1 MNSRA
6 LALPCFALTLMC
18 ASVSSAANPVPL
30 PTRQVHLDF
39 HTSEHIPDIGKRFSK
54 AQFQAALQAGHVN
67 QINLFGKG
75 HHSWSYYPT
84 EVGTM
89 HPNLD
94 FDLLGAQIEACH
106 EIGVRCP
113 IYYTIG
119 WSATD
124 AEKHPEWCSRH
135 ADGTIKVN
143 GTFDEPA
150 DSLAPKP
157 WGWKKLCAAASGP
170 YHAHIMAQIAEICE
184 RYAVDGFFFDIYNDT
199 ACYCDACRDRLAT
212 EGVDLS
218 DEEAVLR
225 SHTLSIKRH
234 MQELRDLIAQHHPDA
249 TVFFNSATHVGN
261 SMQFRERLF
270 DLNTQ
275 QELEDLP
282 TVWGGYDKLPIEAKF
297 HLGEGSPVLAMSGKF
312 HKMWGEFG
320 GFKHADAMTYEAAA
334 MISHGAACNF
344 GDQLHPSGEMDI
356 ATYRNIGRA
365 YAYVEQIEDYGVGG
379 VPYAQLGLWLTLED
393 AADQGVATMLL
404 EMHYDFVI
412 ANLHNLD
419 QLSALVIPSAP
430 CLSATAAEAINAWV
444 DRGGKLLVFASG
456 AMGPAGDEFALAV
469 GSTYLEPAGFDIDY
483 TVMKAPLSREL
494 VSTPFLNTTPG
505 LRTQLTDGEA
515 LAMIREP
522 YFSRTYL
529 TYSSHLN
536 TPYQLEDSVYPAVV
550 RRGNVIFF
558 AHPFDRMYYHHGMRL
573 HRDLLQGAI
582 DLLDP
587 PHSLRVAGLPSAGR
601 VSLLKQ
607 ADDQRYVA
615 HLLYGPPL
623 QRGDVKVIED
633 LPPLADV
640 RIDVRVPETVTAV
653 KAIPSGESLAF
664 SQSGGTTTVQVPT
677 FRMHTGIVLSYR

>member
-6 LALPCFALTLMC
+6 LLCFVTTLMC
-18 ASVSSAANPVPL
+18 SSALSTAETVPL

-67 QINLFGKG
+67 QINIFGKG

-84 EVGTM
+84 EVGMM

-113 IYYTIG
+113 IYFTVG

-124 AEKHPEWCSRH
+124 AENHPDWVSRH
-135 ADGTIKVN
+135 ADGSMKIN
-143 GTFDEPA
+143 GEFDEPA

-157 WGWKKLCAAASGP
+157 WGWKKMCAAASGP
-170 YHAHIMAQIAEICE
+170 YHAHIMQQVEEICR
-184 RYAVDGFFFDIYNDT
+184 RYDVDGLWFDIYNDT
-199 ACYCDACRDRLAT
+199 ACHCEHCLERMAT
-212 EGVDLS
+212 EGVDLA

-225 SHTLSIKRH
+225 SHTLSIKQH
-234 MQELRDLIAQHHPDA
+234 MVELRDLIARHDPAA
-249 TVFFNSATHVGN
+249 TVYFNSATHVGN

-312 HKMWGEFG
+312 HKAWGEFG
-320 GFKHADAMTYEAAA
+320 GFKHPDALTYEAAA

-356 ATYRNIGRA
+356 ETYRNIGTA
-365 YAYVEQIEDYGVGG
+365 FAYVKRIEAYGIGG
-379 VPYAQLGLWLTLED
+379 VPYANLGLWLTLED
-393 AADQGVATMLL
+393 AADRGVATMLL
-404 EMHYDFVI
+404 EMHYDFII
-412 ANLHNLD
+412 ANLGNLD
-419 QLSALVIPSAP
+419 QLTALVIPSQS
-430 CLSATAAEAINAWV
+430 CLSNEQAAAINAWV
-444 DRGGKLLVFASG
+444 DRGGKLLVFGEG
-456 AMGPAGDEFALAV
+456 AMNPGGDGFALNV
-469 GSTYLEPAGFDIDY
+469 GADYLEPAGYDVDY
-483 TVMKAPLSREL
+483 TVMKTELSTDL
-494 VSTPFLNTTPG
+494 VSTPFLNYTPG
-505 LRTQLTDGEA
+505 LRTKLTDGEA

-529 TYSSHLN
+529 QYSSHLN
-536 TPYQLEDSVYPAVV
+536 TPYQLEDSTYPAVV
-550 RRGNVIFF
+550 QRGNVIFF
-558 AHPFDRMYYHHGMRL
+558 AHPFDRIYYHHGVRM
-573 HRDLLQGAI
+573 HRELFQGAI
-582 DLLDP
+582 DRLDP
-587 PHSLRVAGLPSAGR
+587 DRVLRVEGLPSAGR

-607 ADDQRYVA
+607 AADQRYVA

-633 LPPLADV
+633 LPPLSDIMIEV
-640 RIDVRVPETVTAV
+640 HVPETISTAT
-653 KAIPSGESLAF
+653 AIPSGEPLEFTASAN
-664 SQSGGTTTVQVPT
+664 GIRVKVPT

>member
-1 MNSRA
+1 MCSTS
-6 LALPCFALTLMC
+6 LT
-18 ASVSSAANPVPL
+18 ADNVPL

-54 AQFQAALQAGHVN
+54 AQFQKALQTGNVN
-67 QINLFGKG
+67 QINIFGKG

-84 EVGTM
+84 EVGET

-113 IYYTIG
+113 IYYTVG

-124 AEKHPEWCSRH
+124 AERHPDWVSRH
-135 ADGTIKVN
+135 ADGSMKIN
-143 GTFDEPA
+143 GEFDEPA

-157 WGWKKLCAAASGP
+157 WGWKKMCAAASGP
-170 YHAHIMAQIAEICE
+170 YHAHIMEQVAEICR
-184 RYAVDGFFFDIYNDT
+184 RYDVDGLWFDIYNDT
-199 ACYCDACRDRLAT
+199 ACHCDSCLERMAT
-212 EGVDLS
+212 EGVDLT

-225 SHTLSIKRH
+225 SHTLSIKQH
-234 MQELRDLIAQHHPDA
+234 MVELRDLIAQHDPKA
-249 TVFFNSATHVGN
+249 TVYFNSATHVGN

-297 HLGEGSPVLAMSGKF
+297 HLGEGSQVLAMSGKF
-312 HKMWGEFG
+312 HKAWGEFG
-320 GFKHADAMTYEAAA
+320 GFKHPDALTYEAAA

-356 ATYRNIGRA
+356 ETYRNIGA
-365 YAYVEQIEDYGVGG
+365 AFDYVEKIEAYGVGG
-379 VPYAQLGLWLTLED
+379 VPYANLGLWLTLED
-393 AADQGVATMLL
+393 AADQGVSTMLL
-404 EMHYDFVI
+404 EMQYDFVI
-412 ANLHNLD
+412 ANLGNLD
-419 QLSALVIPSAP
+419 RLTALVIPSQA
-430 CLSATAAEAINAWV
+430 CLSDAEAAAINTWV
-444 DRGGKLLVFASG
+444 EAGGKLLVFGAG
-456 AMGPAGDEFALAV
+456 AMNATGDAFALNV
-469 GSTYLEPAGFDIDY
+469 GASYLEPAGYDVDY
-483 TVMKAPLSREL
+483 TVMKTELSTDL
-494 VSTPFLNTTPG
+494 VSTPFLNYTPG
-505 LRTQLTDGEA
+505 LRTKLTNGKA

-536 TPYQLEDSVYPAVV
+536 TPYQLEDSTYPAVV
-550 RRGNVIFF
+550 HRGNVIFF
-558 AHPFDRMYYHHGMRL
+558 AHPFDRIYYHHGVRM
-573 HRDLLQGAI
+573 HRELFQGAI

-587 PHSLRVAGLPSAGR
+587 ESVLRASGLPSAGR
-601 VSLLKQ
+601 VSMLKQ
-607 ADDQRYVA
+607 TGEQRYVT

-633 LPPLADV
+633 LPPISGIT
-640 RIDVRVPETVTAV
+640 IDVNVPETITAV
-653 KAIPSGESLAF
+653 TAIPSGESLEF
-664 SQSGGTTTVQVPT
+664 SQTDGSVTVDVPT
-677 FRMHTGIVLSYR
+677 FSMHTGIVLSYR

>member
-1 MNSRA
+1 
-6 LALPCFALTLMC
+6 MC
-18 ASVSSAANPVPL
+18 SPASHAADSVPL
-30 PTRQVHLDF
+30 PSRQVHLDF
-39 HTSEHIPDIGKRFSK
+39 HTSEHIPEIGKRFDK
-54 AQFQAALQAGHVN
+54 TQFQEALRIGRVN
-67 QINLFGKG
+67 QINIFAKG

-89 HPNLD
+89 HPHLD

-113 IYYTIG
+113 IYYTVG

-124 AEKHPEWCSRH
+124 AEVHPDWCSRH
-135 ADGTIKVN
+135 ADGSIKVN
-143 GTFDEPA
+143 GEFDEPA
-150 DSLAPKP
+150 DSLKPKP

-170 YHAHIMAQIAEICE
+170 YHAHMMAQVEEICR
-184 RYAVDGFFFDIYNDT
+184 RYDVDGLWFDIYNDT
-199 ACYCDACRDRLAT
+199 ACYCDSCRDRMAT
-212 EGVDLS
+212 EGVDLE

-225 SHTLSIKRH
+225 SHTLSIKQH
-234 MQELRDLIAQHHPDA
+234 MQEMRDLIARHDPEA
-249 TVFFNSATHVGN
+249 TVYFNSATHVGN

-320 GFKHADAMTYEAAA
+320 GFKHPDAITYEAAA

-344 GDQLHPSGEMDI
+344 GDQLHPSGEMDLG
-356 ATYRNIGRA
+356 TYHNIGRA
-365 YAYVEQIEDYGVGG
+365 YAYVEQIEDYGIGG
-379 VPYAQLGLWLTLED
+379 VPYAKLGLWLTLDD
-393 AADQGVATMLL
+393 AADRGVATMLL

-412 ANLHNLD
+412 ANPNNLD
-419 QLSALVIPSAP
+419 ELNGLVIPSQS
-430 CLSATAAEAINAWV
+430 CLSPQDARAINGWV
-444 DRGGKLLVFASG
+444 DRGGKLLVFGEG
-456 AMGPAGDEFALAV
+456 AISTAGGGFALEV
-469 GSTYLEPAGFDIDY
+469 GADYLEPSTYDIDY
-483 TVMKAPLSREL
+483 TVMKADLGPDL
-494 VSTPFLNTTPG
+494 VSTPFLNNTPG
-505 LRTQLTDGEA
+505 VRTQLTDGQA

-522 YFSRTYL
+522 YFSRTYR

-536 TPYQLEDSVYPAVV
+536 TPFKLEDSSYPAVV

-558 AHPFDRMYYHHGMRL
+558 AHPFDRIYYHHGVRM
-573 HRDLLQGAI
+573 HRDLFQGAI

-587 PHSLRVAGLPSAGR
+587 PHVLRVKGLPSAGR

-607 ADDQRYVA
+607 ADDERYVA
-615 HLLYGPPL
+615 HLLYGPPH

-633 LPPLADV
+633 LPPIAGATLALT
-640 RIDVRVPETVTAV
+640 VPEMIKSARTIPAGDPLPLMRDGSTVSVA
-653 KAIPSGESLAF
+653 
-664 SQSGGTTTVQVPT
+664 VPT
-677 FRMHTGIVLSYR
+677 FAIHTGIVFEY

>member
-1 MNSRA
+1 
-6 LALPCFALTLMC
+6 MC
-18 ASVSSAANPVPL
+18 SSHSTAADNVPL
-30 PTRQVHLDF
+30 PARQVHLDF
-39 HTSEHIPDIGKRFSK
+39 HTSEHIPNIGKKFSK

-67 QINLFGKG
+67 QINLFSKG

-113 IYYTIG
+113 IYYTVG

-124 AEKHPEWCSRH
+124 AEKHPNWCSRH
-135 ADGTIKVN
+135 ADGSMKIN
-143 GTFDEPA
+143 GEFDEPA
-150 DSLAPKP
+150 DSSVPKP

-170 YHAHIMAQIAEICE
+170 YHAHMMAQVEEISR
-184 RYAVDGFFFDIYNDT
+184 RYDVDGFFFDIYNDT
-199 ACYCDACRDRLAT
+199 ACHCEYCIERMAT
-212 EGVDLS
+212 EGVDLA

-225 SHTLSIKRH
+225 SHTLSIKQH
-234 MQELRDLIAQHHPDA
+234 MLELRVLIAQQDPAA
-249 TVFFNSATHVGN
+249 TVYFNSAAHVGN

-312 HKMWGEFG
+312 HKAWGEFG
-320 GFKHADAMTYEAAA
+320 GFKHADALTYEAAA

-356 ATYRNIGRA
+356 ETYRNIGQA
-365 YAYVEQIEDYGVGG
+365 FAYVEQIEDYGVGG
-379 VPYAQLGLWLTLED
+379 LPFANLGLWLTLED
-393 AADQGVATMLL
+393 AADQGVSTMLL

-412 ANLHNLD
+412 ANLANLD
-419 QLSALVIPSAP
+419 RLTALVIPSAP
-430 CLSATAAEAINAWV
+430 CLSPAESQAISAWV
-444 DRGGKLLVFASG
+444 DRGGKLLVFG
-456 AMGPAGDEFALAV
+456 AGALNDRGDRFVLNV
-469 GSTYLEPAGFDIDY
+469 GTAYLEPAGYDIDY
-483 TVMKAPLSREL
+483 TVMKTKLSRDL

-505 LRTQLTDGEA
+505 LRTKLTDGEA

-536 TPYQLEDSVYPAVV
+536 TPYQVEDSVYPAAV

-558 AHPFDRMYYHHGMRL
+558 AHPIDQMYYHHGMRL
-573 HRDLLQGAI
+573 HRDLFQGAI

-587 PHSLRVAGLPSAGR
+587 ASVLRVNGLPSSGR
-601 VSLLKQ
+601 VSMLKQ
-607 ADDQRYVA
+607 AKDQRYVT
-615 HLLYGPPL
+615 HLLYAPPL

-633 LPPLADV
+633 LPPISNITL
-640 RIDVRVPETVTAV
+640 DVRVPETVTSV
-653 KAIPSGESLAF
+653 RAIPSGETLEF
-664 SQSGGTTTVQVPT
+664 TQSGDTTTVAVPT
-677 FRMHTGIVLSYR
+677 FSMHTGIVLSYR

>member
-6 LALPCFALTLMC
+6 LLSLSITLMC
-18 ASVSSAANPVPL
+18 STSLTATDDVPL

-54 AQFQAALQAGHVN
+54 AQFQEALKIGNVN

-84 EVGTM
+84 EVGTT
-89 HPNLD
+89 HPHLD

-113 IYYTIG
+113 IYYTVG

-124 AEKHPEWCSRH
+124 AEEHPEWCSRH
-135 ADGTIKVN
+135 ADGSIKVN

-150 DSLAPKP
+150 DSLAAKP
-157 WGWKKLCAAASGP
+157 WGWKKLCAAATGP
-170 YHAHIMAQIAEICE
+170 YHAHIMAQVEEICR

-199 ACYCDACRDRLAT
+199 ACYCDSCRDRMAN
-212 EGVDLS
+212 EGVDLAN
-218 DEEAVLR
+218 EEVVLR
-225 SHTLSIKRH
+225 SHTLSIKQH
-234 MQELRDLIAQHHPDA
+234 MRELRDLIAQYHPGA

-334 MISHGAACNF
+334 MISYGAACNF

-356 ATYRNIGRA
+356 ETYRNIGRA
-365 YAYVEQIEDYGVGG
+365 FAYVEQIEDYGVGG
-379 VPYAQLGLWLTLED
+379 LPFAQLGLWLTLED

-412 ANLHNLD
+412 ANLGNLEE
-419 QLSALVIPSAP
+419 LSTLVIPSKA
-430 CLSATAAEAINAWV
+430 CLSDTEAATINAWV
-444 DRGGKLLVFASG
+444 EHGGKLLVFGAG
-456 AMGPAGDEFALAV
+456 AMNTSSDTFALNV
-469 GSTYLEPAGFDIDY
+469 GATYLEPAGYDIDY
-483 TVMKAPLSREL
+483 TVMKTKLSRDL
-494 VSTPFLNTTPG
+494 VSTPFLNYTPG
-505 LRTQLTDGEA
+505 LRTELTDGKA

-536 TPYQLEDSVYPAVV
+536 TPYQIEDSDYPAMVQ
-550 RRGNVIFF
+550 RGNVIFF
-558 AHPFDRMYYHHGMRL
+558 AHPFDQIYYHHGVRM
-573 HRDLLQGAI
+573 HRELFQGAI

-587 PHSLRVAGLPSAGR
+587 NRVLRVEGLPSTGR
-601 VSLLKQ
+601 VSMLKQ
-607 ADDQRYVA
+607 VDEQRYVA
-615 HLLYGPPL
+615 HLLYSPPL

-633 LPPLADV
+633 LPPISDV
-640 RIDVRVPETVTAV
+640 TIAVHVPETITAV
-653 KAIPSGESLAF
+653 TAIPSGESLEF
-664 SQSGGTTTVQVPT
+664 SQTDGSVTVAVPT
-677 FRMHTGIVLSYR
+677 FSMHTGIVLSYR

>member
-6 LALPCFALTLMC
+6 LACFIVTLMC
-18 ASVSSAANPVPL
+18 SSLSNAADRVPL
-30 PTRQVHLDF
+30 ATRQVHLDF
-39 HTSEHIPDIGKRFSK
+39 HTSEHIPDIGKHFSK
-54 AQFQAALQAGHVN
+54 KQFQEALQLGRVN
-67 QINLFGKG
+67 QINIFAKG

-89 HPNLD
+89 HPHLD

-113 IYYTIG
+113 IYYTVG

-124 AEKHPEWCSRH
+124 AENHPEWCSRH
-135 ADGTIKVN
+135 ADGSIKIN
-143 GTFDEPA
+143 GTFDQPA
-150 DSLAPKP
+150 DSDAAKP

-170 YHAHIMAQIAEICE
+170 YHAHIMAEVEEICA
-184 RYAVDGFFFDIYNDT
+184 RYPVDGFFFDIYNDT
-199 ACYCDACRDRLAT
+199 ACHCDACLQRMAT
-212 EGVDLS
+212 EGVDLA

-225 SHTLSIKRH
+225 SHTLSIKQH
-234 MQELRDLIAQHHPDA
+234 MVELRDLITRHHPRA
-249 TVFFNSATHVGN
+249 SVFFNSATHVGN
-261 SMQFRERLF
+261 SRQFRERLF

-320 GFKHADAMTYEAAA
+320 GFKHPDAITYEAAA

-344 GDQLHPSGEMDI
+344 GDQLHPGGEMDLG
-356 ATYRNIGRA
+356 TYGNIGRA
-365 YAYVEQIEDYGVGG
+365 YAYVEQIEDYGIGG
-379 VPYAQLGLWLTLED
+379 IPYANLGLWLTLDD

-412 ANLHNLD
+412 ANLGNLD
-419 QLSALVIPSAP
+419 RLTALVIPSKS
-430 CLSATAAEAINAWV
+430 CLSPEEADAINAWS
-444 DRGGKLLVFASG
+444 DAGGKLLVFGDG
-456 AMGPAGDEFALAV
+456 AKSTAGDGFALHV
-469 GSTYLEPAGFDIDY
+469 GTEYIEPAAYDIDY
-483 TVMKAPLSREL
+483 TVMKTDLGPDL
-494 VSTPFLNTTPG
+494 VTTPFLNTTPG
-505 LRTQLTDGEA
+505 LRTQLSDGEA

-522 YFSRTYL
+522 YFSRTYR

-536 TPYQLEDSVYPAVV
+536 TPFQLADSAYPAVV

-558 AHPFDRMYYHHGMRL
+558 AHPFDRIYYHHGMRM
-573 HRDLLQGAI
+573 HRDLFQGAI

-587 PHSLRVAGLPSAGR
+587 VSVLRVQGLPSAGR

-633 LPPLADV
+633 LPPIANITL
-640 RIDVRVPETVTAV
+640 DVRVPEAITAV
-653 KAIPSGESLAF
+653 TAIPSGESLEF
-664 SQSGGTTTVQVPT
+664 SETDGAVKVDVPT
-677 FRMHTGIVLSYR
+677 FSMHTGIVLSYR